1 MLATEVAKIG
11 MTGAMKIGMTGAM
24 KIAPRSL
31 AGGARRLQP
40 IP

>member
-24 KIAPRSL
+24 KIAPRV
-31 AGGARRLQP
+31 ARGGARRLQP

>member
-1 MLATEVAKIG
+1 MLATEVAK
-11 MTGAMKIGMTGAM
+11 MGMTGAM